1 MNVMYFSAD
10 WCGPCKVFK
19 PIVQQASQESGVSVN
34 YIKVDY
40 DASFTEKYSITSVPT
55 IMVTNDQGTE
65 VYRKSGV
72 MSRDQVISMFN
83 QFR

>member
-19 PIVQQASQESGVSVN
+19 PVVQQVSQELGISVN
-34 YIKVDY
+34 YINVDY
-40 DASFTEKYSITSVPT
+40 DASLTQKYSITSVPT
-55 IMVTNDQGTE
+55 VMVTNDQGE
-65 VYRKSGV
+65 VLYRKSGV
-72 MSRDQVISMFN
+72 MSRDQVISMIN

>member
-34 YIKVDY
+34 YINVDY

>member
-19 PIVQQASQESGVSVN
+19 PVVQQASQELGIPVN
-34 YIKVDY
+34 YINVDY
-40 DASFTEKYSITSVPT
+40 DASLTQKYSITSVPT
-55 IMVTNDQGTE
+55 LMVTDNQGSE

-72 MSRDQVISMFN
+72 MSRDQVISVFN

>member
-1 MNVMYFSAD
+1 MYFSAD

-19 PIVQQASQESGVSVN
+19 PVVQQASQELGIPVN
-34 YIKVDY
+34 YINVDY
-40 DASFTEKYSITSVPT
+40 DASLTQKYSITSVPT
-55 IMVTNDQGTE
+55 LMVTDNQGSE

-72 MSRDQVISMFN
+72 MSRDQVISVFN